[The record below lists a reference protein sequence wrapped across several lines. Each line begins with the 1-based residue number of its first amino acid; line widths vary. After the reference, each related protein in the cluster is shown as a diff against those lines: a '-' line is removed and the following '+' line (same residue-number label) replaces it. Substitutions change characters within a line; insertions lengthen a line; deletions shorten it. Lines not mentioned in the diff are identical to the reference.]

1 MNTDINFY
9 VILEERYTRVYKL
22 PENWDEIKSFKVKNE
37 LLAKSL
43 NNKKKL
49 EDLEEYKVIVMGD
62 KNE

>member
-22 PENWDEIKSFKVKNE
+22 PENWDEIRSFKVKNE
-37 LLAKSL
+37 LLAKAL